1 MYKARSNCS
10 KIKVPLQYV
19 LDPRTVKIIGKGFVN
34 RKGPFSATVKGNF
47 IHSTLDQ
54 KNLQNRTEYMYVPI
68 VL

>member
-47 IHSTLDQ
+47 IHT
-54 KNLQNRTEYMYVPI
+54 V
-68 VL
+68 VH